1 MAGVTNL
8 LRNNSDGVIISFTP
22 QDVNA
27 QINIRN
33 WPIES
38 GSTPAAGTILTE
50 SGSALLSESGTAL
63 LQG

>member
-38 GSTPAAGTILTE
+38 SAVAAGTILTE